1 MKLKEGREQF
11 IQAWGSIGSS
21 WGINRTMA
29 QVHALLLISPDTLSA
44 EDIMESLSI
53 SRGNANMNIRGLMD
67 WGLVFK
73 VFKPGER
80 REFFIAEKDMWKVAR
95 QVAKERKK
103 RELEPL
109 IQLLDQLKEIKGDN
123 NDQEYQTF
131 SETVTGIRKMAKS
144 ADKTLETLIKADENW
159 FLGPFMKLIK

>member
-1 MKLKEGREQF
+1 
-11 IQAWGSIGSS
+11 
-21 WGINRTMA
+21 
-29 QVHALLLISPDTLSA
+29 
-44 EDIMESLSI
+44 
-53 SRGNANMNIRGLMD
+53 
-67 WGLVFK
+67 VFK

-123 NDQEYQTF
+123 NDPEYQTF